1 MNSSNRDPHGR
12 KTFAL
17 KNTNSMKTYI
27 KDRLINIQKR
37 EKLKGLLITK
47 FMKKFWI
54 KDPEILLENEIKKFL
69 EGEKLTDLDLKHLDE
84 KIRWILNNSNAHEIL
99 RRDLSN
105 EINDQEKRNYYHD
118 YINSIKLPDLNND
131 NMSI

>member
-1 MNSSNRDPHGR
+1 
-12 KTFAL
+12 
-17 KNTNSMKTYI
+17 MKLPICAKVKMLT
-27 KDRLINIQKR
+27 
-37 EKLKGLLITK
+37 
-47 FMKKFWI
+47 MKKFWI

-99 RRDLSN
+99 RRDLSD

-118 YINSIKLPDLNND
+118 YINSLKLPDLNND
-131 NMSI
+131 NKSI